1 MSSSSIFSSVQ
12 RALAGRDG
20 ARVPPAGLLL
30 LAGVS
35 ICISLALPAGF
46 AGWDDLHY
54 VRAAQSWLA
63 VGVHVPANHWGTRLP
78 YVLTLAASMR
88 LFGLTVLALTVP
100 NTILFVLLL
109 LLLWRIA
116 DQVYGGAA
124 AFCAALVVVTTPL
137 FVRMPTTYY
146 PEVMEATCAAGA
158 TALVLSALP
167 RPSLRGRAWLLVAA
181 GLCGG
186 CGILVRQTALA
197 MPVALSVLIALSD
210 RTQRRRI
217 LGSVLLLAAGYATPV
232 VLESLFYL
240 LLTGH
245 PLERLQIDSRHVLI
259 ASAHLRGGTYS
270 GGSPL
275 FNWDLESR
283 WDVPSLIRAP
293 WMINPLLRVFTSP
306 GLLLTP
312 SLCLLGGLVAWRLPG
327 RGRDYALFA
336 GTGLLL
342 QYLLNTFVLAIAPDT
357 RYFAVSVAL
366 AMPLAGL
373 LLSQLRLKLLIPAA
387 ALLAVPTLL
396 VMLLE
401 PSPAHLMPALQRFA
415 SGDQPVHVS
424 PELHDAATIL
434 LADHPEIARHVTM
447 DLHRSEVPVGDL
459 AVVDAYGWTGAA
471 DHGCGG
477 GVKQWQPVDS
487 SSAAGP
493 VSTVLDH
500 SGLGHLLPP
509 SLSAHFDRRQDRLKL
524 VRRAC

>member
-1 MSSSSIFSSVQ
+1 M
-12 RALAGRDG
+12 
-20 ARVPPAGLLL
+20 PPAGLLL
-30 LAGVS
+30 LAGAA

-54 VRAAQSWLA
+54 VQAAQSWLA
-63 VGVHVPANHWGTRLP
+63 RGVHVPANHWGTRLP

-100 NTILFVLLL
+100 NTILFTLLL

-116 DQVYGGAA
+116 DQVYGGVT
-124 AFCAALVVVTTPL
+124 AFCAALIVVTTPL
-137 FVRMPTTYY
+137 FVRMPTTSY
-146 PEVMEATCAAGA
+146 PEVMEAMCAAGA
-158 TALVLSALP
+158 TTLVLSALP
-167 RPSLRGRAWLLVAA
+167 KPGLRGRAGLLLAA

-210 RTQRRRI
+210 RTQPRRI
-217 LGSVLLLAAGYATPV
+217 VGSVLLLAAGYATPV
-232 VLESLFYL
+232 LLESLFYL
-240 LLTGH
+240 RLTGH

-259 ASAHLRGGTYS
+259 ASAHLRGGTYT

-283 WDVPSLIRAP
+283 WNVPSLIHVP
-293 WMINPLLRVFTSP
+293 WAITPLLRVFTSP

-312 SLCLLGGLVAWRLPG
+312 SLCVLGGLVAWRLPG

-357 RYFAVSVAL
+357 RYFTVSIAL

-373 LLSQLRLKLLIPAA
+373 LLSRLRPTLLIPAA

-415 SGDQPVHVS
+415 SRDQPVHIS

-434 LADHPEIARHVTM
+434 LADHPEIARHVEVNVR
-447 DLHRSEVPVGDL
+447 RSQVPVGDL
-459 AVVDAYGWTGAA
+459 AVVDAYGWSGAA

-477 GVKQWQPVDS
+477 GVKQWQPVDA

-493 VSTVLDH
+493 VSSVLDH

-509 SLSAHFDRRQDRLKL
+509 SLSAHFDSKQDRLKL

>member
-1 MSSSSIFSSVQ
+1 MSSSSIFASAQ
-12 RALAGRDG
+12 RAFAGRDG
-20 ARVPPAGLLL
+20 PRVPPVGLLL
-30 LAGVS
+30 LACVS
-35 ICISLALPAGF
+35 IGISLALPAGF

-54 VRAAQSWLA
+54 VRAAQGWLA
-63 VGVHVPANHWGTRLP
+63 LGPHVPANHWGTRLP

-158 TALVLSALP
+158 TALVLSALR
-167 RPSLRGRAWLLVAA
+167 RPDLRPRAWLLIAA

-210 RTQRRRI
+210 RARRRSVV
-217 LGSVLLLAAGYATPV
+217 GSVLLLAAGYAAPV
-232 VLESLFYL
+232 ALESLFYL

-259 ASAHLRGGTYS
+259 ASAHLRGGTYT

-293 WMINPLLRVFTSP
+293 WAINPLLRVFTSP

-312 SLCLLGGLVAWRLPG
+312 LLCLLGGLVAWRLPG

-366 AMPLAGL
+366 GMPLAGL
-373 LLSQLRLKLLIPAA
+373 LLSQLRPRLLVPAA
-387 ALLAVPTLL
+387 ALLAAPTLL

-415 SGDQPVHVS
+415 SRDQPVHVS
-424 PELHDAATIL
+424 PQLNDAATIL
-434 LADHPEIARHVTM
+434 LADHPELARNVTM
-447 DLHRSEVPVGDL
+447 DLHRSQVPVGDL
-459 AVVDAYGWTGAA
+459 AVVDAYGWIGAR
-471 DHGCGG
+471 DQGCGG
-477 GVKQWQPVDS
+477 GAKQWQPVDS
-487 SSAAGP
+487 SAAAGP
-493 VSTVLDH
+493 VWTVLDH
-500 SGLGHLLPP
+500 SGLARLLPS
-509 SLSAHFDRRQDRLKL
+509 SLSAHFDRKQDRLKL

>member
-1 MSSSSIFSSVQ
+1 MSSSSIFSPARYPPAVQ
-12 RALAGRDG
+12 DG
-20 ARVPPAGLLL
+20 ARLPPARLLL
-30 LAGVS
+30 LACVA
-35 ICISLALPAGF
+35 ICISLALPSGF

-54 VRAAQSWLA
+54 VRAAQSWLTL
-63 VGVHVPANHWGTRLP
+63 GVHVPANHWGTRLP

-100 NTILFVLLL
+100 NTILFAMLL

-116 DQVYGGAA
+116 DQVYGGVA
-124 AFCAALVVVTTPL
+124 AFCTALVVVTTPL

-146 PEVMEATCAAGA
+146 PEVMEAMYAAGA
-158 TALVLSALP
+158 TTLVLSALP
-167 RPSLRGRAWLLVAA
+167 RASLRGRAWLLLAA

-197 MPVALSVLIALSD
+197 MPAALSVLIALSD
-210 RTQRRRI
+210 RAQARRA

-232 VLESLFYL
+232 ALESLFYL
-240 LLTGH
+240 VMTGY

-259 ASAHLRGGTYS
+259 ASAHLRGGTYR

-293 WMINPLLRVFTSP
+293 WAINPLLRVFTSP

-312 SLCLLGGLVAWRLPG
+312 SLCLLGGIVAWRLPG
-327 RGRDYALFA
+327 RARDYVLFA
-336 GTGLLL
+336 GSGLLL

-373 LLSQLRLKLLIPAA
+373 LLSQLRPRVLIPVASMLAA
-387 ALLAVPTLL
+387 PTLL

-415 SGDQPVHVS
+415 SRDQPVHIS

-434 LADHPEIARHVTM
+434 LADHPELARHVTM
-447 DLHRSEVPVGDL
+447 NLHRSQVPVGDL
-459 AVVDAYGWTGAA
+459 AVVDAYGWSGAA

-487 SSAAGP
+487 TSAAGP
-493 VSTVLDH
+493 VWTVLDR
-500 SGLGHLLPP
+500 SGLAPLLPA
-509 SLSAHFDRRQDRLKL
+509 SLSAHFDRKQDRLRL

>member
-1 MSSSSIFSSVQ
+1 MSSSSIFSSS
-12 RALAGRDG
+12 RRSLNARDG

-30 LAGVS
+30 LACIS

-54 VRAAQSWLA
+54 VQAAQSWLA

-100 NTILFVLLL
+100 NTILFALLL

-116 DQVYGGAA
+116 DQVHGGAA
-124 AFCAALVVVTTPL
+124 AFCTALVVVTTPL

-146 PEVMEATCAAGA
+146 PEVMEAMCAAGA
-158 TALVLSALP
+158 TTLVLSALP
-167 RPSLRGRAWLLVAA
+167 KPELRRRAWLLIAA

-210 RTQRRRI
+210 RAQRKRAA
-217 LGSVLLLAAGYATPV
+217 GSVLLLAAGYAAPV

-240 LLTGH
+240 VMTGY

-259 ASAHLRGGTYS
+259 ASAHLRGGTYQ

-283 WDVPSLIRAP
+283 WDVPSLIHAP
-293 WMINPLLRVFTSP
+293 WTVNPLLRVFTSP

-312 SLCLLGGLVAWRLPG
+312 SLCLLGGVVAWRLPG

-336 GTGLLL
+336 GSGLLL

-373 LLSQLRLKLLIPAA
+373 LLSQLGSSLLIPAA
-387 ALLAVPTLL
+387 ALLSAPTLL

-415 SGDQPVHVS
+415 SRDQPVHIS

-434 LADHPEIARHVTM
+434 LADHPELARHVTM
-447 DLHRSEVPVGDL
+447 NLKRSQVPVGDL
-459 AVVDAYGWTGAA
+459 AVVDAYGWGGAS

-477 GVKQWQPVDS
+477 GIKQWQPVDS
-487 SSAAGP
+487 TSAAGP
-493 VSTVLDH
+493 VWTVLDR
-500 SGLGHLLPP
+500 SGLAPLLPP
-509 SLSAHFDRRQDRLKL
+509 SLSAHFDRRQDRLRL